1 MSRWTDPG
9 AWRELVSESGCPIC
23 RAGRPSNLVVTLAA
37 SWVTAGEA
45 TPLRGACAVFAR
57 RHVVEP
63 YELTAAEGALYFAD
77 LQRVGHAVQAITGA
91 IKLNYEIHGNT
102 IPHLHTHVF
111 PRYPGDPFEGRPI
124 DPQAAVAAVYA
135 PGEFAVFCT
144 RLQETLTEQ
153 ARSGGL
159 PLA

>member
-1 MSRWTDPG
+1 MTRWTDPA
-9 AWRELVSESGCPIC
+9 AWRELVSEAGCPIC
-23 RAGRPSNLVVTLAA
+23 QRGQPSNLIVTLGA

-45 TPLRGACAVFAR
+45 APLRGSCAVFAR

-63 YELTAAEGALYFAD
+63 FELTSAEGALYFAD
-77 LQRVGHAVQAITGA
+77 LQRVARAVQAITGA

-124 DPQAAVAAVYA
+124 DPRAAVGPVYP
-135 PGEFAVFCT
+135 PGAFTMFRT
-144 RLQETLTEQ
+144 RLQEALTTTP
-153 ARSGGL
+153 AT
-159 PLA
+159 